1 MRNSFGKTCKKCLE
15 HKPWSEF
22 SQKNQIG
29 RANSYQPRCKPCA
42 SEDTRA
48 WRESKSIDELKDQY
62 LQRTYGVTLQWYQD
76 TLSLQ
81 HNQCPICTKSFI
93 FQGKLGP
100 DSPVVD
106 HDHKDGRVRGIIC
119 NECNRGLEYFRDNI
133 KALRT
138 AANYIEGS
146 KF

>member
-1 MRNSFGKTCKKCLE
+1 MKDNFGRICKKCLE
-15 HKPWSEF
+15 YKPWSEF
-22 SQKNQIG
+22 SQKNQTG
-29 RANSYQPRCKPCA
+29 RPKGYQPRCKPCA
-42 SEDTRA
+42 LEDTKA
-48 WRESKSIDELKDQY
+48 WRESKSIDELKDFY

-76 TLSLQ
+76 TLALQ
-81 HNQCPICTKSFI
+81 HNQCPICAKPFI

-119 NECNRGLEYFRDNI
+119 NECNRGLGYFRDNI

-138 AANYIEGS
+138 AAKYIEGS
-146 KF
+146 EF